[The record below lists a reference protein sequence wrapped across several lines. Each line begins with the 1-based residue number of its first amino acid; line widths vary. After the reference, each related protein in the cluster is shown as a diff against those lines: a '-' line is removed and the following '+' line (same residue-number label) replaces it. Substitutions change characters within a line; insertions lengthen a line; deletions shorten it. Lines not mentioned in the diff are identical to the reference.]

1 MSKASMDNQ
10 RVKKR
15 IAEGLFALLRK
26 KAFSEITVTDI
37 VREADVAR
45 ASYYRNFDSKEQ
57 IIEAAMDDLRDQLL
71 GDVDYDD
78 DEQIFDREN
87 ARAGFEKAQR
97 SLPEK

>member
-1 MSKASMDNQ
+1 MRCFEESFLKS
-10 RVKKR
+10 RLR
-15 IAEGLFALLRK
+15 I
-26 KAFSEITVTDI
+26 SY
-37 VREADVAR
+37 EADVAR

>member
-1 MSKASMDNQ
+1 MK

-26 KAFSEITVTDI
+26 KDFSEITVTDI